1 MKDMKR
7 YNPNTFNALHAA
19 TAYLLFWAMMFGV
32 SMLFVPIMEHVSP
45 GADLSPY
52 LCLESVLIAAG
63 LALVTAIMALAAKVN
78 PVNGGGF
85 LSRKGCGVEMLMAA
99 VLIFGMAI
107 LFSPLAE
114 SFAETIEELRTLLR
128 LPARTEPSIEYG
140 GWFLLYYLILVPV
153 LPAIFEE
160 LLFRGVILKG
170 FMQFGKMPAVILSA
184 LLFALAHGSYQQF
197 IYQFLV
203 GLVIG
208 ALVVETK
215 NIVVGMAAHFAN
227 NFFASWS
234 VLVYGFALGRN
245 GEEIYVSIISI
256 MTFLLGTVCLIA
268 GLVYFVKR
276 MFHSQKYPERARG
289 DIAATFVVHDMV
301 SGTLL
306 EERPWYSCG
315 ALTEKHA
322 EQRCYLAENNGRGKL
337 NRKAGI
343 FPAVLVLAIGLAAA
357 LFVAIGAF
365 IGGV

>member
-1 MKDMKR
+1 
-7 YNPNTFNALHAA
+7 
-19 TAYLLFWAMMFGV
+19 
-32 SMLFVPIMEHVSP
+32 
-45 GADLSPY
+45 
-52 LCLESVLIAAG
+52 
-63 LALVTAIMALAAKVN
+63 
-78 PVNGGGF
+78 
-85 LSRKGCGVEMLMAA
+85 
-99 VLIFGMAI
+99 
-107 LFSPLAE
+107 
-114 SFAETIEELRTLLR
+114 
-128 LPARTEPSIEYG
+128 
-140 GWFLLYYLILVPV
+140 
-153 LPAIFEE
+153 
-160 LLFRGVILKG
+160 
-170 FMQFGKMPAVILSA
+170 MQFGKMPAVILSA

-215 NIVVGMAAHFAN
+215 NIVVGMVAHFAN

-306 EERPWYSCG
+306 EERPWYSWRRAYG
-315 ALTEKHA
+315 KARRTEVLISA
-322 EQRCYLAENNGRGKL
+322 EK
-337 NRKAGI
+337 
-343 FPAVLVLAIGLAAA
+343 
-357 LFVAIGAF
+357 
-365 IGGV
+365 